1 MLAALL
7 AAGVAAMALQTAAA
21 AAETPKA
28 DHQPYMHGYNVDQIK
43 SWSPETDRFAKYF
56 RSRVPLAER
65 IPAFAPT
72 QANPALSAEPQ
83 VMNLSADYDKEAF
96 FRGVPLQRL
105 LLPEFAELLVLH
117 RPLRVMARAP
127 GRRLFGDES
136 RVWRDQPAESGVY
149 GCRAPKRRAQ
159 FGRMVLA
166 QSGANLLRL
175 GREKAGRIV
184 PGSG

>member
-72 QANPALSAEPQ
+72 QANPALSTEPQ

-96 FRGVPLQRL
+96 FEAYRYNDSFSRNL
-105 LLPEFAELLVLH
+105 LNFWQYTDLYGSWHGLPVDGSSVTNPEFGVINLPNPAYRMPRTET
-117 RPLRVMARAP
+117 AC
-127 GRRLFGDES
+127 S
-136 RVWRDQPAESGVY
+136 VWAD
-149 GCRAPKRRAQ
+149 
-159 FGRMVLA
+159 
-166 QSGANLLRL
+166 
-175 GREKAGRIV
+175 
-184 PGSG
+184 GSGPERGKPSPTGSRKSRTDRSR